1 MIVTDARFHE
11 QDHKIH
17 IKLRCGVL
25 QNGTIDPY
33 TLRWTEDN
41 ERFSEIKPREYVVL
55 SSKLKSF
62 NLDDVVVPNGVL
74 VTGAGFKVVD
84 DHFISLVVKG
94 NNINNYNHGN
104 TFGADDLYSAPKSGK
119 PRKGIDLS
127 FIERPPRIMGQ
138 THEMSKA
145 GENYINL
152 TLSKWSD
159 EYNNEAIVPYFD
171 MTPYGPKY
179 GLPSAVTPLGG
190 LGLFYKSLP
199 GYTGFLAFKHLS
211 PMYVYY
217 VDNEETL
224 KSSLKTAEEPNNEWD
239 YR

>member
-1 MIVTDARFHE
+1 MTDARFHE

-17 IKLRCGVL
+17 IKLRCGVIK
-25 QNGTIDPY
+25 NGTIDPS

-94 NNINNYNHGN
+94 NKINNYNHGN

-119 PRKGIDLS
+119 PR
-127 FIERPPRIMGQ
+127 
-138 THEMSKA
+138 
-145 GENYINL
+145 
-152 TLSKWSD
+152 
-159 EYNNEAIVPYFD
+159 
-171 MTPYGPKY
+171 
-179 GLPSAVTPLGG
+179 
-190 LGLFYKSLP
+190 
-199 GYTGFLAFKHLS
+199 
-211 PMYVYY
+211 
-217 VDNEETL
+217 
-224 KSSLKTAEEPNNEWD
+224 
-239 YR
+239 